1 MLLPITVSASTISSL
16 VPHHSSAQ
24 YIYYQAPVIVAS
36 HPSQAS
42 YLLHLNCCSRPQSSQ
57 SQSTVP
63 ISTVQVRRLPGTE
76 DHRRQPSTAHLVSR
90 KPFPLPTAFFT
101 PWSYQSLFLAVQFH
115 PLFPIIRQR
124 DLPTTRLQSS
134 LPAIHPSHP
143 SQAS

>member
-1 MLLPITVSASTISSL
+1 MSIIVFAPILTSL

-42 YLLHLNCCSRPQSSQ
+42 YLSHLICYSSPQSAQ

-63 ISTVQVRRLPGTE
+63 ISSVQVRRLPGTE